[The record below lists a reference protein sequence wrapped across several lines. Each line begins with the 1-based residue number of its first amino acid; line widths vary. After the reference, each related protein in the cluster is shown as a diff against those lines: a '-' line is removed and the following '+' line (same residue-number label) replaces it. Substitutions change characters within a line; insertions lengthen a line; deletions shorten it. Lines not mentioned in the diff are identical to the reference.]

1 MNVHIDAELAES
13 IIQLNSLLDSMW
25 GIAKKVLAC
34 AAVVAMAA
42 AAVVAYLGPLVS
54 QRPGEFT
61 LLVLLVLAVGLLA
74 GYGTAMIRWRGT
86 IDSQISLRDDK
97 ISELEE
103 SAATDA
109 ARIAELMAS
118 AAKDAARIAELESR
132 NGMLASQLG
141 AITDSVTEEFMG
153 QVPFLKLMAMDAYDR
168 GGIDDPHDFLFDQI
182 CDDDL
187 LHVASGLFLQDSL
200 VPEGTRWVLRQEVRA
215 SIDEKPELLD
225 SARRARERGEEGD
238 YAMFTVLDGTVAR
251 DEKMYKERMGFV
263 F

>member
-74 GYGTAMIRWRGT
+74 GYGTAMIRWRGK

-103 SAATDA
+103 SAIPTTSCSTKYATTTSCTSPPA
-109 ARIAELMAS
+109 CSCKTAS
-118 AAKDAARIAELESR
+118 FPKAPA
-132 NGMLASQLG
+132 G
-141 AITDSVTEEFMG
+141 
-153 QVPFLKLMAMDAYDR
+153 
-168 GGIDDPHDFLFDQI
+168 
-182 CDDDL
+182 C
-187 LHVASGLFLQDSL
+187 
-200 VPEGTRWVLRQEVRA
+200 
-215 SIDEKPELLD
+215 
-225 SARRARERGEEGD
+225 
-238 YAMFTVLDGTVAR
+238 
-251 DEKMYKERMGFV
+251 
-263 F
+263 

>member
-74 GYGTAMIRWRGT
+74 GYGTAMIRWRGK

-103 SAATDA
+103 SAAVDA
-109 ARIAELMAS
+109 G
-118 AAKDAARIAELESR
+118 RIAELESR

-263 F
+263 L

>member
-1 MNVHIDAELAES
+1 MTLSHEASNKASFWATMVALA
-13 IIQLNSLLDSMW
+13 I
-25 GIAKKVLAC
+25 
-34 AAVVAMAA
+34 AVVALVMDILRDA
-42 AAVVAYLGPLVS
+42 LGL
-54 QRPGEFT
+54 T
-61 LLVLLVLAVGLLA
+61 YTGLLETA
-74 GYGTAMIRWRGT
+74 IGSSSIWIPPLMLVVGYALGKRVETR
-86 IDSQISLRDDK
+86 K
-97 ISELEE
+97 IVSE
-103 SAATDA
+103 
-109 ARIAELMAS
+109 RIAE
-118 AAKDAARIAELESR
+118 IESE
-132 NGMLASQLG
+132 NEKLASQLG

-187 LHVASGLFLQDSL
+187 LRVACDLFLQDSL
-200 VPEGTRWVLRQEVRA
+200 VPEGTRWVLRPEVRA

>member
-74 GYGTAMIRWRGT
+74 GYGTAMIRWRGK

-109 ARIAELMAS
+109 ARIAEL
-118 AAKDAARIAELESR
+118 E
-132 NGMLASQLG
+132 
-141 AITDSVTEEFMG
+141 
-153 QVPFLKLMAMDAYDR
+153 
-168 GGIDDPHDFLFDQI
+168 
-182 CDDDL
+182 
-187 LHVASGLFLQDSL
+187 
-200 VPEGTRWVLRQEVRA
+200 
-215 SIDEKPELLD
+215 
-225 SARRARERGEEGD
+225 
-238 YAMFTVLDGTVAR
+238 
-251 DEKMYKERMGFV
+251 
-263 F
+263 

>member
-42 AAVVAYLGPLVS
+42 AYLGPLVS

-74 GYGTAMIRWRGT
+74 GYGTAMIRWRGK

-141 AITDSVTEEFMG
+141 RSPTA
-153 QVPFLKLMAMDAYDR
+153 
-168 GGIDDPHDFLFDQI
+168 
-182 CDDDL
+182 
-187 LHVASGLFLQDSL
+187 
-200 VPEGTRWVLRQEVRA
+200 
-215 SIDEKPELLD
+215 
-225 SARRARERGEEGD
+225 
-238 YAMFTVLDGTVAR
+238 
-251 DEKMYKERMGFV
+251 
-263 F
+263 

>member
-1 MNVHIDAELAES
+1 
-13 IIQLNSLLDSMW
+13 
-25 GIAKKVLAC
+25 
-34 AAVVAMAA
+34 
-42 AAVVAYLGPLVS
+42 
-54 QRPGEFT
+54 
-61 LLVLLVLAVGLLA
+61 
-74 GYGTAMIRWRGT
+74 
-86 IDSQISLRDDK
+86 
-97 ISELEE
+97 
-103 SAATDA
+103 
-109 ARIAELMAS
+109 
-118 AAKDAARIAELESR
+118 
-132 NGMLASQLG
+132 MLASQLG

-251 DEKMYKERMGFV
+251 DEKIYKERMGIV

>member
-74 GYGTAMIRWRGT
+74 GYGTAMIRWRGK

-103 SAATDA
+103 SAAVDA
-109 ARIAELMAS
+109 G
-118 AAKDAARIAELESR
+118 RIAELESR

-225 SARRARERGEEGD
+225 SARRAREDVQGENGVCILGTRPRGKWSR
-238 YAMFTVLDGTVAR
+238 R
-251 DEKMYKERMGFV
+251 DR
-263 F
+263 

>member
-74 GYGTAMIRWRGT
+74 GYGTAMIRWRGK

-103 SAATDA
+103 SAAT
-109 ARIAELMAS
+109 
-118 AAKDAARIAELESR
+118 DAARIAELESR